1 MEWEKHKN
9 HYDNLEKLMSA
20 WCNKYRYLY
29 DETSIDEKA
38 RILDYVYDEFDKS
51 DTFNAI
57 NSINRWLSKIE

>member
-1 MEWEKHKN
+1 MIKTT
-9 HYDNLEKLMSA
+9 
-20 WCNKYRYLY
+20 RYLY

-57 NSINRWLSKIE
+57 NLINRWLNKIE